1 MVASLPIHFELAT
14 FDEQPAMRQSVP
26 TANNIVFIFFNWGFV
41 FKLMQR

>member
-1 MVASLPIHFELAT
+1 MVASLTIPFELAT

-26 TANNIVFIFFNWGFV
+26 TANNIVFIFFNRGLV